1 MLTILAALAAQTA
14 GMISASPSPPPVIVA
29 LEPASQSGITF
40 AQPVRPAT
48 PPEAVVPYLVDVTI
62 TADGRTLYKGTLR
75 LARAYSASYNET
87 VQQAPA
93 EICPGARTYEASQRT
108 NLGLGLN
115 SQFLENEERISVNLS
130 WVRPRAVSA
139 SCRYTGSRTVQVND
153 TVTLKPGETVVIKG
167 DAGLELTLS
176 RR

>member
-1 MLTILAALAAQTA
+1 MFAILAAFAIQSA
-14 GMISASPSPPPVIVA
+14 GMVTSSNSPPPVIVA
-29 LEPASQSGITF
+29 LEPASQSGITI
-40 AQPVRPAT
+40 AQPGRPAVAAD
-48 PPEAVVPYLVDVTI
+48 AVVPYLVDVAI
-62 TADGRTLYKGTLR
+62 TADGQTLYKGTLR

-93 EICPGARTYEASQRT
+93 EICPGARTYEAIQRT

-130 WVRPRAVSA
+130 WVRPRVSGVA
-139 SCRYTGSRTVQVND
+139 CRFSGARTVQVSD
-153 TVTLKPGETVVIKG
+153 TVTLKPGESVVIKG
-167 DAGLELTLS
+167 DAGLQLTLS

>member
-1 MLTILAALAAQTA
+1 MLSILAAFAAQSA
-14 GMISASPSPPPVIVA
+14 GIITSTNSPPPVIVA
-29 LEPASQSGITF
+29 LEPASQSGITIG
-40 AQPVRPAT
+40 QPGRPAQLDA
-48 PPEAVVPYLVDVTI
+48 PMPYPVDVTI

-87 VQQAPA
+87 TQEAPA
-93 EICPGARTYEASQRT
+93 EICPGARSFESTQRT
-108 NLGLGLN
+108 NLGIGLN

-139 SCRYTGSRTVQVND
+139 SCRFSGSRTVQIND
-153 TVTLKPGETVVIKG
+153 TVTLKPGDTVVIKG
-167 DAGLELTLS
+167 DASLELTLS